1 LKKQQTSLNIILVED
16 GTNMNH
22 VAKNISLKMILYKA
36 YEHKFVWILSFT
48 LLTVISAQVA
58 VPVKPVPFTL
68 QTMAVLLSGAFLGAR
83 RGAYSQ
89 LVYLF
94 LGVIGLPVFAAVPN
108 GAMGVARLFGPTGGY
123 LLAFPIAAFITGY
136 IIEKNKSYF
145 AVVSAM
151 LLSNIVILVVG
162 VLFLYSFY
170 LRDFQA
176 AVESGAAVFSM
187 WMIIKIIAASTIYY
201 GIRKRKTE

>member
-1 LKKQQTSLNIILVED
+1 
-16 GTNMNH
+16 MNH
-22 VAKNISLKMILYKA
+22 TAKNISLKTILYKA
-36 YEHKFVWILSFT
+36 YEHKLVWILSFT

-108 GAMGVARLFGPTGGY
+108 TAAGAARLFGPTGGY

-145 AVVSAM
+145 AVISAM
-151 LLSNIVILVVG
+151 LLSNITILAVG

-170 LRDFQA
+170 LRDLQA
-176 AVESGAAVFSM
+176 AVESGAAIFSI